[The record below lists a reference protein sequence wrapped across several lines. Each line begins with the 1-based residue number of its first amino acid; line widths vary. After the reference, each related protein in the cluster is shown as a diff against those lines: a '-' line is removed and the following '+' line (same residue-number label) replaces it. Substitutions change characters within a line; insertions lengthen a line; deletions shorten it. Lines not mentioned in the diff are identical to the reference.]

1 MSIGNTSS
9 TYAQLDFMDL
19 SEVAIKAEIVK
30 EIAWHIRSG
39 GIVLQDAADI
49 LGVPPYDIEL
59 ALCGKLLDFRPA
71 RLRRWLDRLS
81 SSPM

>member
-1 MSIGNTSS
+1 MMSIGNTSS

-39 GIVLQDAADI
+39 GIVLQDAASWCAAMWQAPG
-49 LGVPPYDIEL
+49 LSPCEL
-59 ALCGKLLDFRPA
+59 RS
-71 RLRRWLDRLS
+71 WLDRLS

>member
-30 EIAWHIRSG
+30 EGAWHIRSG

-49 LGVPPYDIEL
+49 LGVPP
-59 ALCGKLLDFRPA
+59 CGKLLDFRPA
-71 RLRRWLDRLS
+71 ELRSWLDRLS

>member
-1 MSIGNTSS
+1 MMSIGNTSS

-30 EIAWHIRSG
+30 EGAWHIRSG

-49 LGVPPYDIEL
+49 LGV
-59 ALCGKLLDFRPA
+59 R
-71 RLRRWLDRLS
+71 
-81 SSPM
+81 